1 VWPASWSAGAKVVST
16 TGAPCRRPTAAASFR
31 VGRGARAAGTAD
43 ASLRREFRGGSSGPY
58 RGTDGRGEG
67 GRQVAIHV
75 DGVAVVGTNLLAVRR
90 EGEPVFPPNSTIRLI
105 RNQFSDRFCAR
116 ALSIRGPR
124 WPGPLD
130 PAPGQDD
137 LDYAGGHSRV
147 ICLFAWEN
155 RSSLIPGRSC
165 FRSTYG
171 SGCQPGDRESGCE
184 KGSASEIRIEA
195 LGRRE
200 TAECVPTGRHAE

>member
-31 VGRGARAAGTAD
+31 VGRGARAAETAG
-43 ASLRREFRGGSSGPY
+43 AILRREFRGGTSGPY
-58 RGTDGRGEG
+58 RGTEVG
-67 GRQVAIHV
+67 GKGSEVEIHV

-90 EGEPVFPPNSTIRLI
+90 KGEPVFSPNSTTRLI
-105 RNQFSDRFCAR
+105 RNQLSDRFCAR

-137 LDYAGGHSRV
+137 LDCAGGHSRV

-155 RSSLIPGRSC
+155 RSSLISGRSC
-165 FRSTYG
+165 FRSTHG
-171 SGCQPGDRESGCE
+171 SGCQPGDTGSGCE